1 MDPSGEPLQETN
13 RAPRDQNIHRT
24 QHCESIQEKER
35 QMNWND
41 IAVAVYFNSMPV
53 LIVLFGF
60 WIIIESVIKK
70 ESGRKNK

>member
-1 MDPSGEPLQETN
+1 
-13 RAPRDQNIHRT
+13 
-24 QHCESIQEKER
+24 
-35 QMNWND
+35 MNWND